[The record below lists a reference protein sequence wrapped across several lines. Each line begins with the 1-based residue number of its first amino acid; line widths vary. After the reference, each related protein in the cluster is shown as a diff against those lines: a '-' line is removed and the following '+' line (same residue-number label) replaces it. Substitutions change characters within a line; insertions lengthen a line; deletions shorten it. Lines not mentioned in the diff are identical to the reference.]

1 MNGIDDENQ
10 KIIEI
15 KEVLSELPTEHSQNI
30 AALFK
35 ILCKVEALSEH
46 NKMTIDNLIV
56 VVGPNL
62 LWDDSKVQT
71 CKQCLA
77 MCGIERVQYDTQRR
91 HLLSVFERPFMCV
104 VYCLY
109 I

>member
-71 CKQCLA
+71 CKRCLT
-77 MCGIERVQYDTQRR
+77 M
-91 HLLSVFERPFMCV
+91 FEKKVTISEMAPHKQAYKKV
-104 VYCLY
+104 VLA
-109 I
+109 

>member
-91 HLLSVFERPFMCV
+91 HLLNSGHHHFS
-104 VYCLY
+104 
-109 I
+109 ISGGNN

>member
-71 CKQCLA
+71 CKRCLTIF
-77 MCGIERVQYDTQRR
+77 GIFFLQQGK
-91 HLLSVFERPFMCV
+91 
-104 VYCLY
+104 
-109 I
+109 

>member
-15 KEVLSELPTEHSQNI
+15 KEVLSDLPTEHSQNI

-77 MCGIERVQYDTQRR
+77 MCGIERVKYDNQRR

-104 VYCLY
+104 

>member
-71 CKQCLA
+71 CKQCEA
-77 MCGIERVQYDTQRR
+77 MCGIEREYNMILREGTYYK
-91 HLLSVFERPFMCV
+91 CV
-104 VYCLY
+104 WASIYVCYLD